1 MMTSIRSFAR
11 SVFYFFHI
19 CLDKIRGVDFYT
31 YKDCPPSIPNIGNRY
46 ETSSPLFYRYIK
58 ESVSTASHERDAL
71 IDVGC
76 GKGHML
82 EFFSKLGFGCV
93 DGLEYLPELA
103 EIGKSNMRRLGL
115 SSKIFVGDA
124 AEWEDYDTYNYV
136 FMFNPFPENVMNC
149 FAAKLRKSIERTPR
163 EVTILYVNP
172 YHIANLEAHGFFLQR
187 IIRKKH
193 GSMAIF
199 SSSKS

>member
-1 MMTSIRSFAR
+1 
-11 SVFYFFHI
+11 
-19 CLDKIRGVDFYT
+19 
-31 YKDCPPSIPNIGNRY
+31 
-46 ETSSPLFYRYIK
+46 
-58 ESVSTASHERDAL
+58 
-71 IDVGC
+71 
-76 GKGHML
+76 ML
-82 EFFSKLGFGCV
+82 EFFSRLGFGCV

-115 SSKIFVGDA
+115 SSRIFVGDA

-172 YHIANLEAHGFFLQR
+172 YHIASLEAHGFFLQR

-193 GSMAIF
+193 GSMAVF